1 MTQDKRT
8 GAWPNIDIGQ
18 ILGQLQI
25 PGVDLNAL
33 IERER
38 ANIQAVQQANRI
50 AFEGW
55 QGLMNRQAE
64 MIREA
69 MSTWQDSAGTA
80 RGEPGEALAN
90 AGAQAQQAMEKAL
103 ANMRELAEMA
113 TRSQSEAAEVV
124 RKRFEQNL
132 QELRAQLTPKQ

>member
-1 MTQDKRT
+1 VADKKAT
-8 GAWPNIDIGQ
+8 GDAGWANLDIGQ
-18 ILGQLQI
+18 ILSQFQV
-25 PGVDLNAL
+25 PGIDVQAL

-55 QGLMNRQAE
+55 QGLMSRQAE

-69 MSTWQDSAGTA
+69 MTAWQESVAGTDGA
-80 RGEPGEALAN
+80 TAPN
-90 AGAQAQQAMEKAL
+90 ASAQAQQAMENAL

-113 TRSQSEAAEVV
+113 TRSQTEAAEVI
-124 RKRFEQNL
+124 RRRFEENL
-132 QELRAQLTPKQ
+132 QELRAQLTPKR